1 MRKGAIM
8 IYAAYPIS
16 SAVYD
21 DGKPQATPLYY
32 YEDLPST
39 NLTAKEIF
47 LAEPAQN
54 RRFIVLADRQTA
66 GRGRLG
72 RSFFS
77 EGGLYFSIA
86 VPAGSFSLPAE
97 LLTTAAAASVCRA
110 IIQEGFD
117 AKIKWVNDILVDG
130 KKVCGILAEA
140 LSAGDT
146 VLGYVVGIGVNIGT
160 PDFPEEIADIAG
172 SLSGDTQLKFKLFEA
187 IRVNF
192 FASLN
197 ESPQKLISYC
207 TEKSCVIGRKLRYF
221 GAADGSGIAIG
232 LADNGGLIVKR
243 DDGER
248 AILTGGEI
256 SVRTE

>member
-1 MRKGAIM
+1 M
-8 IYAAYPIS
+8 IHSTYPIP
-16 SAVYD
+16 SAVYE
-21 DGKPQATPLYY
+21 DGKSKAIPLYY
-32 YEDLPST
+32 YEELCST

-47 LAEPAQN
+47 FAESEQN

-97 LLTTAAAASVCRA
+97 LLTTAAAAAVCRA
-110 IIQEGFD
+110 AEREGFD
-117 AKIKWVNDILVDG
+117 AKIKWVNDILLDG

-140 LSAGDT
+140 LSEGDT
-146 VLGYVVGIGVNIGT
+146 VLGYVVGIGVNIGK

-172 SLSGDTQLKFKLFEA
+172 ALSGDTQLKFKLFEK
-187 IRVNF
+187 IRQNF
-192 FASLN
+192 YAALG

-207 TEKSCVIGRKLRYF
+207 TVKSCVIGRKIRYF
-221 GAADGSGIAIG
+221 GAANGSGTAAG
-232 LADNGGLIVKR
+232 LAENGGLIV
-243 DDGER
+243 DGDGGGR
-248 AILTGGEI
+248 IILTGGEI
-256 SVRTE
+256 SVRME